1 MVEQSLPLGAVFL
14 SYASED
20 AEAAARICESLRA
33 AGIEVW
39 FDRDDL
45 RGGDAWDLKIKR
57 QIHECALFVPL
68 ISAHTNA
75 RTEGYFRRE
84 WKQATRRLQDIAD
97 DAAFLVP
104 VVIDDTVTATAR
116 VPEEFLGVHW
126 TRLPGGEA
134 SPAISKRV
142 IELLTRNSVAGS
154 PVPSTTAEPGKP
166 GVRIVTP
173 LRPRLRLIGAV
184 LVPLLVLGGG
194 F

>member
-1 MVEQSLPLGAVFL
+1 MAEQPRPSGAVFL

-20 AEAAARICESLRA
+20 AEAAACVCESLRA

-97 DAAFLVP
+97 DATFLVP
-104 VVIDDTVTATAR
+104 AVIDDTVTATAR
-116 VPEEFLGVHW
+116 VPEEFQGVHW
-126 TRLPGGEA
+126 TRLPGGKA
-134 SPAISKRV
+134 SPAFAQHVRQLLGADVASDFPAADSK
-142 IELLTRNSVAGS
+142 
-154 PVPSTTAEPGKP
+154 VPT
-166 GVRIVTP
+166 
-173 LRPRLRLIGAV
+173 
-184 LVPLLVLGGG
+184 
-194 F
+194 